1 MLPAALRPIQ
11 SEPLCSLKSI
21 KIVEMRYLSSCQLSP
36 SFHYSGNGYEL
47 YAPHILIL
55 YTLRLFRQ
63 IEQTDKR
70 LFTLLR
76 STHIP

>member
-11 SEPLCSLKSI
+11 SEPFCSLKSI
-21 KIVEMRYLSSCQLSP
+21 KIVEMRYLFLANSRRVSATRETATNYML
-36 SFHYSGNGYEL
+36 
-47 YAPHILIL
+47 PHILIL
-55 YTLRLFRQ
+55 CTLRLFQ
-63 IEQTDKR
+63 EQTDKR